1 MGKIAMAA
9 PDKRDRLVT
18 AAKELIYQH
27 GFARITLAAVAER
40 AQVPLGNVYY
50 YFRTREALLAAV
62 IQSHQQDVQASFA
75 QWEQLP
81 DPRQRL
87 LALVGLERTNSD
99 YLVRYGCPY
108 GSLCQ
113 ELDKEEGSQAQAAA
127 ELFRAYLAWAERQFR
142 LLGADA
148 NEANALALDFIASW
162 QGTLLLSATFRSA
175 ELLDQG
181 FRRLET
187 WIETRGG
194 SGEASESMPQ

>member
-1 MGKIAMAA
+1 MPIH
-9 PDKRDRLVT
+9 DKRDRLVT
-18 AAKELIYQH
+18 AAKELIYEC

-62 IQSHQQDVQASFA
+62 IQARQQELQALFA

-87 LALVGLERTNSD
+87 LALIANERKYSD

-113 ELDKEEGSQAQAAA
+113 ELVKDEVEGPQTQAAA
-127 ELFRAYLAWAERQFR
+127 DVFHAYLAWAERQFR
-142 LLGADA
+142 SLGTNAD
-148 NEANALALDFIASW
+148 EAKELALDFIASL
-162 QGTLLLSATFRSA
+162 QGALLLSASLRSA
-175 ELLDQG
+175 ELLDQRL
-181 FRRLET
+181 RRLET

-194 SGEASESMPQ
+194 SGQSSGANSQ

>member
-1 MGKIAMAA
+1 MPAH
-9 PDKRDRLVT
+9 DKRERLVT

-62 IQSHQQDVQASFA
+62 IQAHQQELQALFA

-87 LALVGLERTNSD
+87 LAFLAHERTYSD
-99 YLVRYGCPY
+99 YLIRYGCPY

-113 ELDKEEGSQAQAAA
+113 ELDKDDGPQTQAAA
-127 ELFRAYLAWAERQFR
+127 ELFQAHLAWAERQFR
-142 LLGADA
+142 LLGKDAD
-148 NEANALALDFIASW
+148 EAKELGLDFIVSW
-162 QGTLLLSATFRSA
+162 QGTLVVSASFRSG
-175 ELLDQG
+175 ELLDH
-181 FRRLET
+181 RLGRLAT
-187 WIETRGG
+187 WIEAPGG
-194 SGEASESMPQ
+194 SGHS